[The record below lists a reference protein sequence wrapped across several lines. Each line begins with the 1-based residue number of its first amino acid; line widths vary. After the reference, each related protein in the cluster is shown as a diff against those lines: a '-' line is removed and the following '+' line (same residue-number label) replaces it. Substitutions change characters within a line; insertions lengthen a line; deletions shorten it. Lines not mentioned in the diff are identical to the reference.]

1 MGKVYKNKSIMKEI
15 YSDAISYVRS
25 NKTWE
30 DWEEEE
36 ALCAI
41 ENRQA
46 LPYSIVEEIYELMC
60 EYYEGDTSWYDDID
74 EQDIFLAL

>member
-1 MGKVYKNKSIMKEI
+1 MKEV
-15 YSDAISYVRS
+15 YSDAISYVRN

-30 DWEEEE
+30 DWEEKE

-46 LPYSIVEEIYELMC
+46 LPYSIVNEIYELMC
-60 EYYEGDTSWYDDID
+60 EYYEGDTSWASDID